1 MNPRTLLSATA
12 LGLALIGFPALFVPE
27 VVATWLELG
36 AGATLPVQLFGG
48 GLLSVAVLDWVGR
61 GAIYGGIY
69 GRPIVVANFG
79 FAMLTSGTML
89 SACLDGRVSP
99 VGWVA
104 VGIFAAQ
111 AVGFF
116 RLMRSPPWVPS
127 DHTHESVGSP

>member
-1 MNPRTLLSATA
+1 MSPRALLSGTA
-12 LGLALIGFPALFVPE
+12 LGLALLGFPALFVPE

-36 AGATLPVQLFGG
+36 VGATLPIQLFGG
-48 GLLSVAVLDWVGR
+48 GLLGFAALDWVGR

-69 GRPIVVANFG
+69 GRPIVVANFAL
-79 FAMLTSGTML
+79 AMLTSGTML

-99 VGWVA
+99 MGWVA
-104 VGIFAAQ
+104 VAIFGTQ

-127 DHTHESVGSP
+127 EDGS